1 MTPMYQG
8 QGQHQPRPQTNWIN
22 RILGTGATPAYAGQA
37 SGPQGLPSA
46 MPAYAAAPVCLPSM
60 PSVQDAFTAQLAQA
74 IAASLDPA
82 ALGGGQI
89 AIVVIPLPTFP
100 VSSP

>member
-8 QGQHQPRPQTNWIN
+8 QGQHQPRPQTNWID
-22 RILGTGATPAYAGQA
+22 RILGTGAAPAYAGQA
-37 SGPQGLPSA
+37 SASQGLPTA

-60 PSVQDAFTAQLAQA
+60 HSVQDAFTAQA